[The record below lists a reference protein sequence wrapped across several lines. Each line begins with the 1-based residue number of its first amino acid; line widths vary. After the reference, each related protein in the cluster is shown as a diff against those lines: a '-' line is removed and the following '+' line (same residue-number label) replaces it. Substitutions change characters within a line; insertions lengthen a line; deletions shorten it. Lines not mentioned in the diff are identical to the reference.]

1 MGLALVVLVDPRHD
15 LQHGGL
21 ARAVETQEADLRPGV
36 EGKGDVLED
45 LALGRN
51 DLAHADH
58 RVDILCH
65 GESVF

>member
-1 MGLALVVLVDPRHD
+1 MGLALVVLVEAGHDP
-15 LQHGGL
+15 QHRGL
-21 ARAVETQEADLRPGV
+21 ARAIQAEEADLRPGV

-58 RVDILCH
+58 RVDVLSH
-65 GESVF
+65 GECVF